1 MRIESRTSREF
12 TRVSI
17 LPAFKCIL
25 LLPAV
30 LLLWGLPASMT
41 AGAAES
47 AASGSPSAS
56 ASPIVGLLEGS
67 LDKVEIVSVGGWAW
81 DSSKPNSPIKVEI
94 YDGTTLLTTMVA
106 GEFREDLK
114 KAGKGDGKHA
124 FNYPLPET
132 LRDGQSHTI
141 SVRYAGTTTDIPGSP
156 KTLLFPKP

>member
-12 TRVSI
+12 TRVSV
-17 LPAFKCIL
+17 LPAFKRML
-25 LLPAV
+25 LLPAI
-30 LLLWGLPASMT
+30 LLLWGLPAAMK

-47 AASGSPSAS
+47 TATGSPSAS
-56 ASPIVGLLEGS
+56 PSPIVGLLEGS
-67 LDKVEIVSVGGWAW
+67 LDKVEVASVGGWAW

-94 YDGTTLLTTMVA
+94 YDGTTLLTTIVA

-114 KAGKGDGKHA
+114 NAGKGDGKHA
-124 FNYPLPET
+124 FNYPLSET
-132 LRDGQSHTI
+132 LRDGKSHTI